1 MKSAIFRAICL
12 TSVVL
17 ILLSAAGMLFVLYG
31 QQQEARF
38 SSLHAQLT
46 YLVKGY
52 DIGKTD
58 YLQEAAGQDERI
70 TLIYRDGTVLYD
82 SVANATDMENHLDRE
97 EVREALEGGFGRA
110 VRPSATVG
118 GSSCYLA
125 AQTEDGNILRL
136 AVTEKSLID
145 MINDSAT
152 VISLILLLCVALAA
166 MVAKHL
172 TASIMAPF
180 GKMDLDNPLENDT
193 YDEFD
198 PLLMRLER
206 QNKRIEE
213 QLGQLKEKQQEFA
226 LITDNMEEA
235 FVVFSFEKTVLS
247 ANRAAGRLFDRYD
260 LTDLSYLRVCK
271 EQSVKELLERTFLG
285 QGGSARLEKKGR
297 IYQISAYPITGEK
310 SFAAVLL
317 AGDVTERE
325 RAEQM
330 RREFTAN
337 VSHELKT
344 PLTTI
349 MGSSE
354 IIAEG
359 IARPE
364 DHGEICRGIRTE
376 AARLLALI
384 EDIIKLS
391 RLDEGQIREGFSEV
405 SLLDLAR
412 SVQGALSRKA
422 EKQQIT
428 LTVEGEEAV
437 TSGIPATL
445 HEMLFN
451 LCDNAIIYNR
461 PGGWVKILVQRRE
474 GQIALSVKDNGI
486 GIEQGEQERIF
497 ERFYR
502 VDKSRSKAV
511 GGTGL
516 GLSIVKHAVMLHQG
530 EITLESAVGRGT
542 TITVLLPEAKKEGEQ
557 EARS

>member
-1 MKSAIFRAICL
+1 
-12 TSVVL
+12 
-17 ILLSAAGMLFVLYG
+17 
-31 QQQEARF
+31 
-38 SSLHAQLT
+38 
-46 YLVKGY
+46 
-52 DIGKTD
+52 
-58 YLQEAAGQDERI
+58 
-70 TLIYRDGTVLYD
+70 
-82 SVANATDMENHLDRE
+82 
-97 EVREALEGGFGRA
+97 
-110 VRPSATVG
+110 
-118 GSSCYLA
+118 
-125 AQTEDGNILRL
+125 
-136 AVTEKSLID
+136 
-145 MINDSAT
+145 
-152 VISLILLLCVALAA
+152 
-166 MVAKHL
+166 
-172 TASIMAPF
+172 
-180 GKMDLDNPLENDT
+180 
-193 YDEFD
+193 
-198 PLLMRLER
+198 
-206 QNKRIEE
+206 
-213 QLGQLKEKQQEFA
+213 
-226 LITDNMEEA
+226 
-235 FVVFSFEKTVLS
+235 
-247 ANRAAGRLFDRYD
+247 
-260 LTDLSYLRVCK
+260 
-271 EQSVKELLERTFLG
+271 
-285 QGGSARLEKKGR
+285 
-297 IYQISAYPITGEK
+297 
-310 SFAAVLL
+310 
-317 AGDVTERE
+317 
-325 RAEQM
+325 
-330 RREFTAN
+330 
-337 VSHELKT
+337 
-344 PLTTI
+344 

-364 DHGEICRGIRTE
+364 EHGEICRGIRTE

-437 TSGIPATL
+437 TLGIPATL

-461 PGGWVKILVQRRE
+461 PGGRVKILVQRRE